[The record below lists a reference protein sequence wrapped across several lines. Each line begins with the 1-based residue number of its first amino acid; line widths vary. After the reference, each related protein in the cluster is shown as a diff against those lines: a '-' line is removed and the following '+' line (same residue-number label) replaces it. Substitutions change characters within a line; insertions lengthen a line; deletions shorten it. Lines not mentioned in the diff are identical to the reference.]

1 MPTAPQNDDR
11 TTATFPTQPQEE
23 TAQPLPAYAPPLV
36 AHHPEP
42 RLKGRWW
49 MVAAATLLGL
59 VVAIG
64 ALHGRSTR
72 VSSVGLFGAKNEPVA
87 EAVATTPVPEEP
99 EAVAPPVVEEPQPEA
114 TAPGEG
120 KLSDQGDSPD
130 VVEQGTPQGETY
142 GFSWPDEN
150 GGTWGYEYTVPSD
163 PDSGGSY
170 SFTWPDEQGG
180 EHGHEFSYRYDDDSM
195 TFEYDGQEYS
205 LDLDDLEW
213 LLDPGEGYGDSYG
226 YGYDEVPGELGGYGD
241 LQMPGYDGDPSDNQM
256 PGHENPF
263 GSW

>member
-64 ALHGRSTR
+64 ALHGRSAR
-72 VSSVGLFGAKNEPVA
+72 VSSVGLFGAKNETVA
-87 EAVATTPVPEEP
+87 EAVTTAPAPEEP
-99 EAVAPPVVEEPQPEA
+99 EVVAPPDVEGPQPEA
-114 TAPGEG
+114 ATPGEG
-120 KLSDQGDSPD
+120 KLSDRGNSPD
-130 VVEQGTPQGETY
+130 VEGQGTPQGETY

-163 PDSGGSY
+163 PDAGGGSG
-170 SFTWPDEQGG
+170 SLTWPDEQDPSRN
-180 EHGHEFSYRYDDDSM
+180 HEFSYRYDDNSM

-205 LDLDDLEW
+205 LDLDDLGW
-213 LLDPGEGYGDSYG
+213 LLDPGEGYGDSYEYG
-226 YGYDEVPGELGGYGD
+226 YGEAPGGLGGYGD
-241 LQMPGYDGDPSDNQM
+241 LQMPGYEG
-256 PGHENPF
+256 PF

>member
-1 MPTAPQNDDR
+1 MPIASQNDDR
-11 TTATFPTQPQEE
+11 TTTTFPTQPQEE

-49 MVAAATLLGL
+49 MVAAAMLLGL

-87 EAVATTPVPEEP
+87 EAVTAAPAPEEP
-99 EAVAPPVVEEPQPEA
+99 EVVAPPAVEEPQPEA
-114 TAPGEG
+114 ATPGDG

-130 VVEQGTPQGETY
+130 VGGQGTPQGETY

-163 PDSGGSY
+163 PVDGGGSG
-170 SFTWPDEQGG
+170 SLTWPDEQDPSRN
-180 EHGHEFSYRYDDDSM
+180 HEFSYRYDDDSM

-226 YGYDEVPGELGGYGD
+226 YGNDVAPGGLGGYGD
-241 LQMPGYDGDPSDNQM
+241 LQMPGYEG
-256 PGHENPF
+256 PF

>member
-1 MPTAPQNDDR
+1 MPTASQNDDR
-11 TTATFPTQPQEE
+11 TTATFPAQPQEE

-36 AHHPEP
+36 AHHPES
-42 RLKGRWW
+42 RLKGTWW

-64 ALHGRSTR
+64 AMHGRSTR
-72 VSSVGLFGAKNEPVA
+72 VSSVGLFGAKDKTVE

-99 EAVAPPVVEEPQPEA
+99 EVVTPPAVEEPQPEA

-120 KLSDQGDSPD
+120 KLYDLGSSPD
-130 VVEQGTPQGETY
+130 VEEQDAPQGEAY
-142 GFSWPDEN
+142 SFSWPDEN

-163 PDSGGSY
+163 PDAGGGSG
-170 SFTWPDEQGG
+170 SLTWPDEQDPSRN
-180 EHGHEFSYRYDDDSM
+180 HEFSYRYDDNSM

-205 LDLDDLEW
+205 LDLNDLGW
-213 LLDPGEGYGDSYG
+213 LFDPDEGYGDSYG
-226 YGYDEVPGELGGYGD
+226 YGPDEVPGGLGGYGD
-241 LQMPGYDGDPSDNQM
+241 LQMPGYEG
-256 PGHENPF
+256 PF